1 MTTGARVKKLRKE
14 RKLTLR
20 EAADL
25 MHMSFSNIAMIER
38 GEHNLTADNAV
49 LFADFYGVSV
59 DYLLCQTD
67 DRTPSNNILDNLQ
80 VEILN
85 STQDLTPEQK
95 QDVLTYIDFLK
106 AKGILKK

>member
-1 MTTGARVKKLRKE
+1 MTIGKRLRDLRNE
-14 RKLTLR
+14 RGLTLR
-20 EAADL
+20 ELGTLTKLSYSGLAE
-25 MHMSFSNIAMIER
+25 IER
-38 GEHNLTADNAV
+38 GERTCNAST
-49 LFADFYGVSV
+49 LKALSEFFCVSV

>member
-1 MTTGARVKKLRKE
+1 MNTGQRLRKLRQE

-20 EAADL
+20 ELGAIL
-25 MHMSFSNIAMIER
+25 NMSYSNIAMIER
-38 GEHNLTADNAV
+38 GESSMTSDNV
-49 LFADFYGVSV
+49 KIFADFFNVTT
-59 DYLLCQTD
+59 DYLLCKDVEKQN
-67 DRTPSNNILDNLQ
+67 PLDSFT

-85 STQDLTPEQK
+85 STQDLTAEQK